1 MKIQVT
7 NKQGQIIVQFESNE
21 TNNVATNQAMDIARK
36 INHFFAVYVNG
47 RLDCFTES
55 ADYFVFPKNIQGET
69 I

>member
-1 MKIQVT
+1 MLIQVT
-7 NKQGQIIVQFESNE
+7 NKQGQIITQFESNE
-21 TNNVATNQAMDIARK
+21 TNNIATNQAMDIARK
-36 INHFFAVYVNG
+36 ITYFFAVYVNG